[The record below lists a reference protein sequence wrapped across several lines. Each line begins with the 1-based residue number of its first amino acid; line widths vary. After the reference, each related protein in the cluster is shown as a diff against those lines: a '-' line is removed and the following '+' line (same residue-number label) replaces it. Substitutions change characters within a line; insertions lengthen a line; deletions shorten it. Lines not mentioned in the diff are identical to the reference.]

1 MKRGD
6 FTQTFSAAKGPKGLT
21 IQARPFFDRF
31 VQSLPDGQELVLT
44 VEPRKDKRSNAQNRM
59 AWGTLY
65 DQLIYGIADAAG
77 YDRHERAEA
86 KELIHEGLTA
96 KFQGTVTDKVTGQ
109 QVRKFRTSKATKQEF
124 TDYVE
129 WVCRFAAQEYGVVV
143 MLPGEDA

>member
-1 MKRGD
+1 MSDIKY
-6 FTQTFSAAKGPKGLT
+6 TFAATKGRDGLV
-21 IQARPFFDRF
+21 IQARPYFDR
-31 VQSLPDGQELVLT
+31 VVSTLGDGERFVLT
-44 VEPRKDKRSNAQNRM
+44 LESFKEKRSNAQNRM

-65 DQLIYGIADAAG
+65 DQLLYGIADAAG

-86 KELIHEGLTA
+86 KELIHEGLA
-96 KFQGTVTDKVTGQ
+96 QKFGGTVTDKVTGQ

-143 MLPGEDA
+143 VLPGEAA